1 MIETRNKVL
10 SFAEKTSE
18 QLPTM
23 FERLFVAARSEAV
36 YSQPVTS
43 GNYTVITASEV
54 TAGGGFGSGA
64 GFGPATSPSRK
75 EQPGEEGSQAEPANS
90 GGGGIGGGG
99 GSAGR
104 PVAVIIIGPEG
115 VTVKPVFDFTKI
127 ALAGITAWLSMLA
140 MFRKARKVSK
150 G

>member
-1 MIETRNKVL
+1 MIETRNTIL
-10 SFAEKTSE
+10 SFTEKTSE
-18 QLPTM
+18 QLPAM
-23 FERLFVAARSEAV
+23 LERLFVAARSEAV
-36 YSQPVTS
+36 YSQPVIS
-43 GNYTVITASEV
+43 GNYTVITACEV

-75 EQPGEEGSQAEPANS
+75 ERPDEEGSQTEQANS

-104 PVAVIIIGPEG
+104 PVAIIIIGPDG
-115 VTVKPVFDFTKI
+115 VAVKPVFDVTKI
-127 ALAGITAWLSMLA
+127 ALAGITAGISMLA
-140 MFRKARKVSK
+140 ILRKVRKASK

>member
-10 SFAEKTSE
+10 SFTEKTSE
-18 QLPTM
+18 QLPAM
-23 FERLFVAARSEAV
+23 LERLFVAARSDAV
-36 YSQPVTS
+36 YSQPVIS

-64 GFGPATSPSRK
+64 GFGPATSPAQK
-75 EQPGEEGSQAEPANS
+75 ERPVEEGSQAEQANS

-104 PVAVIIIGPEG
+104 PVAIIIIGPDG
-115 VTVKPVFDFTKI
+115 VVVKPVFDVTKI
-127 ALAGITAWLSMLA
+127 TLAGITAGISMLA
-140 MFRKARKVSK
+140 MLRKVRKASK